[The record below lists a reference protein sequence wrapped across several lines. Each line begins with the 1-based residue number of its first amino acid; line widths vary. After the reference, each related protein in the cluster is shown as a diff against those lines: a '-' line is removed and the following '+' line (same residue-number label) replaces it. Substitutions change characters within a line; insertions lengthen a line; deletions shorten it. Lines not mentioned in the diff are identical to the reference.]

1 MKSYSK
7 SYIKKE
13 KRKNVFG
20 YIIGEMLL
28 MFVIATASIVLYDM
42 YINIDVTPQ
51 VSYKPEK
58 VAKEANIENTT
69 NISDM
74 LESVSANVVRNI

>member
-13 KRKNVFG
+13 KRKNVLG

-58 VAKEANIENTT
+58 TVMEANTENT
-69 NISDM
+69 IDASEM
-74 LESVSANVVRNI
+74 LENASASVVRNF